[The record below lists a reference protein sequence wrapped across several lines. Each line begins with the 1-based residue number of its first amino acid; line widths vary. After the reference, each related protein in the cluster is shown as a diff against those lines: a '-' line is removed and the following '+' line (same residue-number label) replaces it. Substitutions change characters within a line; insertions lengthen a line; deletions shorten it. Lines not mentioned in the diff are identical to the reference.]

1 MESNATTNENLNL
14 YEKAENYTKTSLEL
28 IKLKTVSAAAD
39 VLSTL
44 TSRIAVGAVVA
55 FFTLFLN
62 IGISLWLGKLL
73 GEYYYGFFIVA
84 LFYLIVAIVMN
95 SMQHKIIKTPIG
107 NMIISSILKETK
119 KDIKTDLNES
129 KN

>member
-1 MESNATTNENLNL
+1 MESDATTNDNLNL

-28 IKLKTVSAAAD
+28 IKLKTVAASAD

-62 IGISLWLGKLL
+62 IGISLWIGKEL

-84 LFYLIVAIVMN
+84 LFYLIVAIALHK
-95 SMQHKIIKTPIG
+95 SQHKLIKTPIG

-119 KDIKTDLNES
+119 KDNPSDLN
-129 KN
+129 

>member
-1 MESNATTNENLNL
+1 MESNATTDENLNL

-84 LFYLIVAIVMN
+84 LFYLIVAIVMHA
-95 SMQHKIIKTPIG
+95 SQHKLIKTPIG
-107 NMIISSILKETK
+107 NMIVSSILKETK
-119 KDIKTDLNES
+119 KDSTTDLN
-129 KN
+129 

>member
-1 MESNATTNENLNL
+1 MESNATTEENLNL

-28 IKLKTVSAAAD
+28 IKLKTVAAVAD

-62 IGISLWLGKLL
+62 IGISLWLGKEL

-84 LFYLIVAIVMN
+84 LFYLIVAILMHTL
-95 SMQHKIIKTPIG
+95 QHKIIKTPIG

-119 KDIKTDLNES
+119 KDDTKADFN
-129 KN
+129 

>member
-14 YEKAENYTKTSLEL
+14 YDKAENYTKTSLEL
-28 IKLKTVSAAAD
+28 IKLKTVSTSAD

-44 TSRIAVGAVVA
+44 TSKIVVGAVVA

-62 IGISLWLGKLL
+62 IGISLWLGEVL
-73 GEYYYGFFIVA
+73 GAYYYGFFIMA
-84 LFYLIVAIVMN
+84 LFYLIVAIVMHKT
-95 SMQHKIIKTPIG
+95 QHKLIKTPIG

-119 KDIKTDLNES
+119 KDIKADLN
-129 KN
+129 

>member
-28 IKLKTVSAAAD
+28 IKLKTVSTSAD

-44 TSRIAVGAVVA
+44 TSKIAVGAVVA

-62 IGISLWLGKLL
+62 IGISLWLGKVL
-73 GEYYYGFFIVA
+73 GEYYYGFFIMA
-84 LFYLIVAIVMN
+84 LFYLIVAIVMHKT
-95 SMQHKIIKTPIG
+95 QHKLIKTPIG
-107 NMIISSILKETK
+107 NMIITSILKETK
-119 KDIKTDLNES
+119 KDVQN
-129 KN
+129 

>member
-1 MESNATTNENLNL
+1 MESDATTNENLNL

-28 IKLKTVSAAAD
+28 LKLKAVSAAAD

-44 TSRIAVGAVVA
+44 TSKIAVGAVVA

-62 IGISLWLGKLL
+62 IGISLWIGKVL
-73 GEYYYGFFIVA
+73 GEYYYGFFIIA
-84 LFYLIVAIVMN
+84 LFYLIVAIVMLKT
-95 SMQHKIIKTPIG
+95 QHKIIKTPIG

-119 KDIKTDLNES
+119 KDETKADLN
-129 KN
+129 

>member
-1 MESNATTNENLNL
+1 MESDATTNENLNL

-28 IKLKTVSAAAD
+28 LKLKTVSAVAD

-62 IGISLWLGKLL
+62 IGISLWLGKVL

-84 LFYLIVAIVMN
+84 LFYLIVAIFMHTL
-95 SMQHKIIKTPIG
+95 QHKIIKTPIG

-119 KDIKTDLNES
+119 KDNKTDLN
-129 KN
+129 

>member
-62 IGISLWLGKLL
+62 IGISLWLGKVL

-84 LFYLIVAIVMN
+84 LFYLIVAIVMHTL
-95 SMQHKIIKTPIG
+95 QHKIIKTPIG

-119 KDIKTDLNES
+119 KDETKADLN
-129 KN
+129 

>member
-28 IKLKTVSAAAD
+28 LKLKTVAATAD

-62 IGISLWLGKLL
+62 IGISLWLGKVL

-84 LFYLIVAIVMN
+84 LFYLVVAIVMHT
-95 SMQHKIIKTPIG
+95 MQHKIIKTPIG
-107 NMIISSILKETK
+107 NMIISSILKESK
-119 KDIKTDLNES
+119 KDSNSDLN
-129 KN
+129 

>member
-62 IGISLWLGKLL
+62 IGISLWLGKVL

-84 LFYLIVAIVMN
+84 LFYLIVAILMHTL
-95 SMQHKIIKTPIG
+95 QHKIIKTPIG

-119 KDIKTDLNES
+119 KDETKADLN
-129 KN
+129 

>member
-1 MESNATTNENLNL
+1 MESNATTEENLNL

-28 IKLKTVSAAAD
+28 IKLKTVAAAAD

-62 IGISLWLGKLL
+62 IGISLWVGKVL

-84 LFYLIVAIVMN
+84 LFYLIVAILMHTL
-95 SMQHKIIKTPIG
+95 QHKIIKTPIG

-119 KDIKTDLNES
+119 KDETKADLN
-129 KN
+129 

>member
-1 MESNATTNENLNL
+1 MESNATTEENLNL

-28 IKLKTVSAAAD
+28 IKLKTVAAVAD

-62 IGISLWLGKLL
+62 IGISLWLGKVL

-84 LFYLIVAIVMN
+84 LFYLIVAILMHTL
-95 SMQHKIIKTPIG
+95 QHKIIKTPIG

-119 KDIKTDLNES
+119 KDNTKADFN
-129 KN
+129 

>member
-1 MESNATTNENLNL
+1 MESDATTNENLNL

-73 GEYYYGFFIVA
+73 GEYYYGFFAVA
-84 LFYLIVAIVMN
+84 LFYLIVAIVM
-95 SMQHKIIKTPIG
+95 HKAQRQAY
-107 NMIISSILKETK
+107 
-119 KDIKTDLNES
+119 
-129 KN
+129 KNAYREHDCFQYFKRN

>member
-28 IKLKTVSAAAD
+28 IKLKTVSAVAD

-62 IGISLWLGKLL
+62 VGISLWLGKVL

-84 LFYLIVAIVMN
+84 LFYLIVAIFMHTL
-95 SMQHKIIKTPIG
+95 QHKIIKTPIG

-119 KDIKTDLNES
+119 KDNTTDLN
-129 KN
+129 

>member
-62 IGISLWLGKLL
+62 IGISLWLGKVL

-84 LFYLIVAIVMN
+84 LFYLIVAILMHTL
-95 SMQHKIIKTPIG
+95 QHKIIKTPIG

-119 KDIKTDLNES
+119 KDETNADLN
-129 KN
+129 

>member
-1 MESNATTNENLNL
+1 MESDATTNENLNL

-62 IGISLWLGKLL
+62 IGISLWLGKVL

-84 LFYLIVAIVMN
+84 LFYLIVAILMHTL
-95 SMQHKIIKTPIG
+95 QHKIIKTPIG

-119 KDIKTDLNES
+119 KDNKTDLN
-129 KN
+129 

>member
-44 TSRIAVGAVVA
+44 TSRIAIGAVVA

-119 KDIKTDLNES
+119 KEIKTDLN
-129 KN
+129 

>member
-1 MESNATTNENLNL
+1 METNATTNENLNL

-28 IKLKTVSAAAD
+28 IKLKTVSASAD

-73 GEYYYGFFIVA
+73 GEYFYGFFIMA
-84 LFYLIVAIVMN
+84 FFYLLVAIILWKA
-95 SMQHKIIKTPIG
+95 QHRLIKMPIG
-107 NMIISSILKETK
+107 NMIISSILKESK
-119 KDIKTDLNES
+119 KEEIKTDLN
-129 KN
+129 

>member
-1 MESNATTNENLNL
+1 MESNATTEENLNL

-28 IKLKTVSAAAD
+28 IKLKTVAAAAD

-62 IGISLWLGKLL
+62 IGISLWVGKVL

-84 LFYLIVAIVMN
+84 LFYLIVAILMHTL
-95 SMQHKIIKTPIG
+95 QHKIIKTPIG
-107 NMIISSILKETK
+107 NMIISSI
-119 KDIKTDLNES
+119 
-129 KN
+129 

>member
-1 MESNATTNENLNL
+1 MESDATTNENLNL

-28 IKLKTVSAAAD
+28 LKLKAVSAAAD

-44 TSRIAVGAVVA
+44 TSKIAVGAVVA

-62 IGISLWLGKLL
+62 IGISLWIGKVL
-73 GEYYYGFFIVA
+73 GEYYYGFFIIA
-84 LFYLIVAIVMN
+84 LFYLIVAIVMLKT
-95 SMQHKIIKTPIG
+95 QHKIIKTPIG

-119 KDIKTDLNES
+119 KEETKTDLN
-129 KN
+129 

>member
-28 IKLKTVSAAAD
+28 LKLKSVSAAAD

-84 LFYLIVAIVMN
+84 LFYLIVAVFMHT
-95 SMQHKIIKTPIG
+95 MQHKIIKTPIG

-119 KDIKTDLNES
+119 KEIKPDFNES

>member
-28 IKLKTVSAAAD
+28 IKLKTVSTSAD

-44 TSRIAVGAVVA
+44 TSKIAVGAVVA

-62 IGISLWLGKLL
+62 IGFSLWIGKVL
-73 GEYYYGFFIVA
+73 GEYYYGFFIMA
-84 LFYLIVAIVMN
+84 LFYLIVAIVMHKT
-95 SMQHKIIKTPIG
+95 QHKLIKTPIG
-107 NMIISSILKETK
+107 NMIITSILKETK
-119 KDIKTDLNES
+119 KDIKNDLTN
-129 KN
+129 

>member
-28 IKLKTVSAAAD
+28 IKLKTVSASAD

-62 IGISLWLGKLL
+62 IGISLWIGKKL
-73 GEYYYGFFIVA
+73 GENYYGFFILA
-84 LFYLIVAIVMN
+84 LFYLIVAIVL
-95 SMQHKIIKTPIG
+95 HKSHHKLIKTPIG
-107 NMIISSILKETK
+107 NMIVSSILKETK
-119 KDIKTDLNES
+119 QEVPCDSGQS